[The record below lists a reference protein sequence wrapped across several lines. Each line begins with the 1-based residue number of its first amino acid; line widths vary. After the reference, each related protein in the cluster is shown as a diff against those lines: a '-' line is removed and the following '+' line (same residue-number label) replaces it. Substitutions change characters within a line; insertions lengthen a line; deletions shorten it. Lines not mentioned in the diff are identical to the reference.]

1 MNEKPCTNLETSV
14 PGRNN
19 VKGNGSAKGNEGVLL
34 QHWKD
39 EPMWLEQ
46 SEQRG
51 QCQEMRNQGL

>member
-19 VKGNGSAKGNEGVLL
+19 VKGNGSAKGNEGVVL

-39 EPMWLEQ
+39 N
-46 SEQRG
+46 
-51 QCQEMRNQGL
+51 QCGLSRVSKGDNVRR